1 MFKVEQSLQ
10 NSKTSDFKCS
20 YEALVQKGAFTLWYM
35 LGQSICNIFVC
46 LIIVLQL
53 CYDNNDVNKYKKMF
67 CQLVSLRI
75 FILLKKISLFYALIF
90 LGFLRQKRKMG
101 QVNSQVI

>member
-46 LIIVLQL
+46 LTIVLQL

-75 FILLKKISLFYALIF
+75 FILSEKNIIVLCADISGLLTAKEED
-90 LGFLRQKRKMG
+90 GT
-101 QVNSQVI
+101 S